1 MLVAIVRG
9 NNGQPRMFI
18 LVRLLCRRGR
28 AIDAAMIGICAAF
41 RIGNALV
48 NERKYPNIVELTV
61 SADGLEIQSNRRII
75 EFHKSRHIQ
84 PRYGR
89 TITTKRGTIFYRW
102 CFSDLSIA
110 RDFAEQFG
118 GEFCKLDA

>member
-1 MLVAIVRG
+1 
-9 NNGQPRMFI
+9 MFI

-28 AIDAAMIGICAAF
+28 ASQKLAHALRNPFDAAMIGICAAF

-61 SADGLEIQSNRRII
+61 PADGLEIQSNRRII

-84 PRYGR
+84 PRHGR
-89 TITTKRGTIFYRW
+89 EIVRGNRIYFRW
-102 CFSDLSIA
+102 CWRNDMSG
-110 RDFAEQFG
+110 AEEMAG
-118 GEFCKLDA
+118 ANLKLT